1 MRDIVVGDRT
11 ISVWHVGV
19 EHLEDGEI
27 QRYRASISGS
37 EATTGIAILRASVA
51 VDARVLRSVI
61 GNELLWDY
69 EGSRE
74 HGLLRDA
81 DTRAWRDRNRVA
93 LEQAVRDLEDEILEL
108 PDEPVGEIERTLMRA
123 FGISNVAVA
132 KE

>member
-19 EHLEDGEI
+19 EPLEDGEI
-27 QRYRASISGS
+27 HRYRASISES

-51 VDARVLRSVI
+51 VDARVLKSVI
-61 GNELLWDY
+61 ENELVGEY

-81 DTRAWRDRNRVA
+81 DTRAWRDLNRVA
-93 LEQAVRDLEDEILEL
+93 LEQTVRNLEREILEL
-108 PDEPVGEIERTLMRA
+108 PDEPVSKIERTLMRA
-123 FGISNVAVA
+123 FGMSSIA
-132 KE
+132 KAEE